1 MALMESTQLPMG
13 FSLPNFVLRDTVS
26 GDLVSSEDYFGEP
39 LLLAI
44 ICNHCPY
51 VVHIK
56 PGLVQLAQRLQKMG
70 VRTLAVSS
78 NDPAVSALD
87 GPEYMAKDAATYGYS
102 FPYLFDEEQSLATS
116 LEAVCTPEFYL
127 FNKRAKL
134 VYRGQ
139 MDDARPNNEE
149 PNDGRDV
156 LAAASALMAGAPP
169 VDLQKPSMGCSIKW
183 RR

>member
-13 FSLPNFVLRDTVS
+13 FMLPNFVLRDTVS

-39 LLLAI
+39 LLLCI

-56 PGLVQLAQRLQKMG
+56 LGLVRLAQQLQKMG

-78 NDPAVSALD
+78 NDPAVSPLD
-87 GPEYMAKDAATYGYS
+87 GPVQMKRDAENYGYP
-102 FPYLFDEEQSLATS
+102 FPYLFDEEQTLATS

-127 FNKRAKL
+127 FSRRAKL

-139 MDDARPNNEE
+139 MDSARPHNEE

-156 LAAASALMAGAPP
+156 LAAASALLAGAPP
-169 VDLQKPSMGCSIKW
+169 VDLQRPSVGCSIKW